1 MMIMMMMMMLIDY
14 EKRKKI
20 INKRFVNNLLAM
32 RLRVVLRDGFFFW
45 SSKNVFRSFFPM
57 FYLISL
63 FFCLGYLRGNITAT
77 LIVSSFVHEGGS
89 YSALF
94 WPPSFTPPS
103 MLPS

>member
-45 SSKNVFRSFFPM
+45 SSKNVFRSFFRDV
-57 FYLISL
+57 LSHISL
-63 FFCLGYLRGNITAT
+63 LLFGLFTWEHNGYFNRLIFCA
-77 LIVSSFVHEGGS
+77 
-89 YSALF
+89 
-94 WPPSFTPPS
+94 
-103 MLPS
+103 

>member
-45 SSKNVFRSFFPM
+45 SSKNVFRSFF
-57 FYLISL
+57 LDVLSHISL
-63 FFCLGYLRGNITAT
+63 LLFGLFTWEHNGYFIRLIFCA
-77 LIVSSFVHEGGS
+77 
-89 YSALF
+89 
-94 WPPSFTPPS
+94 
-103 MLPS
+103 

>member
-45 SSKNVFRSFFPM
+45 SSKNVFRSFF
-57 FYLISL
+57 LDVLSHISL
-63 FFCLGYLRGNITAT
+63 LLFGLFTWEHNGYFNRLIFCA
-77 LIVSSFVHEGGS
+77 
-89 YSALF
+89 
-94 WPPSFTPPS
+94 
-103 MLPS
+103 